1 MNPAP
6 ISAFLPIV
14 FLAAVFLPLFIAPL
28 SAAADKITGYR
39 PVFNACKDAKGA
51 LHFATRQFVHNGL
64 PSLLLVNPTTL
75 ETSVASVTS
84 ITAASAREA
93 ASVSRAPFLAAL
105 EHFASQPRLQN
116 AGLTRADSPQKGLFL
131 TVDMC
136 PSRKPFEQEMF
147 AAVAALAQKT
157 GAPVPLG
164 VAMTGQWLSSHPR
177 EMEWLKGEIS
187 SGKLAV
193 TWINHSYHHL
203 YDPKGRLESNFLLT
217 PGVDFEQEV
226 LATEIALLEN
236 GLVPSVFFRF
246 PGLVADGNL
255 MKRLRQLFLIPV
267 GSNAWLAKGELPADG
282 SIILVHGNG
291 NEPQGI
297 KKLLPL
303 LSQENHLVLL
313 PLSQA
318 IAGTGNKY

>member
-1 MNPAP
+1 MKPSS
-6 ISAFLPIV
+6 ITAFLPIA
-14 FLAAVFLPLFIAPL
+14 FLAVVLLPLFIASP
-28 SAAADKITGYR
+28 SAAAVKITGYR
-39 PVFNACKDAKGA
+39 PVFNACKDSAGGLRLA
-51 LHFATRQFVHNGL
+51 IRQFTQNDL

-75 ETSVASVTS
+75 ETSVVAATS
-84 ITAASAREA
+84 MTPATAQEA
-93 ASVSRAPFLAAL
+93 ELISRSPFLAAL
-105 EHFASQPRLQN
+105 ERFASKPRLQN
-116 AGLTRADSPQKGLFL
+116 AGLTNAEAPQQGLFL

-136 PSRKPFEQEMF
+136 PSRRPFEREMF
-147 AAVAALAQKT
+147 TAVSALARKT
-157 GAPVPLG
+157 AAPVPLA
-164 VAMTGQWLSSHPR
+164 VAMTGQWLASHPQ
-177 EMEWLKGEIS
+177 EVAWLKGEIS
-187 SGKLAV
+187 SGNLAV

-203 YDPKGRLESNFLLT
+203 YDPKGRLESNFLLS
-217 PGVDFEQEV
+217 PGVDFDHEV

-282 SIILVHGNG
+282 SIILIHGNG

-303 LSQENHLVLL
+303 LSQENHLRLL

-318 IAGTGNKY
+318 VVGTGNGH